1 MLSRP
6 RRTDLRTDRSGTN
19 PLLFVGLGLAARR
32 DRERWK
38 PVAVSFL
45 VTSPRCIKRRGVL
58 SWSAMGSFDKKG
70 TRDMIET
77 LDHLDTTIR
86 EAGVRIAMALSD
98 VITALQASSA
108 TAATAMTDAA
118 TAITDLTAEIKNN
131 GGAPTQAQL
140 DALTALAT
148 TLQTQGS
155 TLDAAAK
162 AADPGPQPNPGP

>member
-1 MLSRP
+1 
-6 RRTDLRTDRSGTN
+6 
-19 PLLFVGLGLAARR
+19 
-32 DRERWK
+32 
-38 PVAVSFL
+38 
-45 VTSPRCIKRRGVL
+45 
-58 SWSAMGSFDKKG
+58 MGSFDKKG